1 VLSRSSAR
9 GALMKAYTK
18 SVYGDLS
25 KMVKGTRA
33 YDQAVVDAALVQL
46 QDASQY
52 RTVVPAQHRRPE
64 DSE

>member
-1 VLSRSSAR
+1 
-9 GALMKAYTK
+9 MKAYTK